1 MMPNENEMDQ
11 DRHRTA
17 QIVAAYLR
25 HNQLPTDQLASL
37 VSKVHE
43 AFGNLGRA
51 PEPVAERTPA
61 VPIRRSVQRDAV
73 VCLECG
79 WRGHTLRRHLMRL
92 HRLSPTEYRAR
103 WSLRAEHPLIAPEY
117 SQRRSAM
124 AKQIGL
130 GRGRGALAER
140 KGMHETKTVTT
151 PQPSPKRRGRPR
163 SSDLDRAGVDPTQ
176 HDRGGGG

>member
-1 MMPNENEMDQ
+1 MPNENEMDQ

-43 AFGNLGRA
+43 AFRNLGKA
-51 PEPVAERTPA
+51 PEPVAERSPA

-117 SQRRSAM
+117 SRWPSSLGSGAVDLQPKQRRARNLTRQQQSRVLGGSGEPARSRRKSQSERCWRPAM
-124 AKQIGL
+124 
-130 GRGRGALAER
+130 
-140 KGMHETKTVTT
+140 T
-151 PQPSPKRRGRPR
+151 
-163 SSDLDRAGVDPTQ
+163 
-176 HDRGGGG
+176 